1 MNRKQKGFSLVEVL
15 VAVGLLGVIVAA
27 ISFVPA
33 LTLGNNTDARTY
45 ATNVAREVVDS
56 YRAVWLDKAAF
67 VSGSTPTLPA
77 NSDLRFS
84 CTIAAPTVTMYTLS
98 TAAVL
103 ETITAGTPT
112 VRQVSV
118 TVSCPRGGTI
128 TLSTYVGDPTPVG

>member
-1 MNRKQKGFSLVEVL
+1 MNRKQQGFSLIEVL

-56 YRAVWLDKAAF
+56 YRAVWLDKATF
-67 VSGSTPTLPA
+67 VSGTAPTLPA
-77 NSDLRFS
+77 NADLRFG
-84 CTIAAPTVTMYTLS
+84 CTIAAPTVTMFTLS
-98 TAAVL
+98 TAAALV
-103 ETITAGTPT
+103 TITSGIPT

-118 TVSCPRGGTI
+118 TVSCPRGGNI